1 MRINRVDL
9 SKNIVVYKVCDIIE
23 INLQEKQVFWKWTEL
38 VAAMA
43 EKADASKK
51 DADNILK
58 AFKDLL
64 K

>member
-1 MRINRVDL
+1 MNR
-9 SKNIVVYKVCDIIE
+9 
-23 INLQEKQVFWKWTEL
+23 TEL

-43 EKADASKK
+43 EKASVSKK

>member
-1 MRINRVDL
+1 MNR
-9 SKNIVVYKVCDIIE
+9 
-23 INLQEKQVFWKWTEL
+23 TEL

-43 EKADASKK
+43 EKAGVSKK
-51 DADNILK
+51 DADNIRAAREGKNPRTGEKITIAASKVPAFKAGK